1 MKKRK
6 IIHISLG
13 ILFILIATYKPVQG
27 ALKLKI
33 IERKL
38 EEEAIVDFARSYC
51 DLELSSVKI
60 EVTHMFMGGSVWEA
74 ETVPSIGYVRGDIPD
89 RSLTPQGSGLV
100 GLLQLGSCKIEH
112 PYLLTKKGRFKIPT
126 SNITV
131 YHMTTKKLVKI
142 MRMISI
148 FQCLILNS

>member
-13 ILFILIATYKPVQG
+13 ILFILIATYKPVSG

-38 EEEAIVDFARSYC
+38 EEAIVDFARSYC

-74 ETVPSIGYVRGDIPD
+74 ETV
-89 RSLTPQGSGLV
+89 
-100 GLLQLGSCKIEH
+100 
-112 PYLLTKKGRFKIPT
+112 
-126 SNITV
+126 
-131 YHMTTKKLVKI
+131 
-142 MRMISI
+142 
-148 FQCLILNS
+148 ILNS

>member
-60 EVTHMFMGGSVWEA
+60 EVTHMFMGEA
-74 ETVPSIGYVRGDIPD
+74 ETLPSIGYVRGDIPY
-89 RSLTPQGSGLV
+89 RSLPPQGSGLV
-100 GLLQLGSCKIEH
+100 GLLELGSCKIEH

-131 YHMTTKKLVKI
+131 YHMTTKKLV
-142 MRMISI
+142 
-148 FQCLILNS
+148 